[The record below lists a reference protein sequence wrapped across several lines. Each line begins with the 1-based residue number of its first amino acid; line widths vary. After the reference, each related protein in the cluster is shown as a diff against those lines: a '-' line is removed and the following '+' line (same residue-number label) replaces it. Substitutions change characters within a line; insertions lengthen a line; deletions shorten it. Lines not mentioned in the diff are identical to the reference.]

1 MAEENQASIIID
13 GVQINSDELSENAKH
28 IIVRLQSLQNDRNIL
43 AQQVQEKDIL
53 LTAYR
58 NELILDYQKDK
69 TVEEMKNRDVDS
81 AVDHMSKLTN
91 QAPTESND
99 QKIKRLE
106 EERDKKLNEIKEGHK
121 QLHGG
126 LELDMAHEQ
135 LLAAWAQDPKKQEA
149 F

>member
-69 TVEEMKNRDVDS
+69 TVEENKEE
-81 AVDHMSKLTN
+81 AK
-91 QAPTESND
+91 
-99 QKIKRLE
+99 E
-106 EERDKKLNEIKEGHK
+106 EEAIKSNN
-121 QLHGG
+121 
-126 LELDMAHEQ
+126 
-135 LLAAWAQDPKKQEA
+135 
-149 F
+149 

>member
-1 MAEENQASIIID
+1 MTEENQASIIID

-69 TVEEMKNRDVDS
+69 PVEDNKEEK
-81 AVDHMSKLTN
+81 
-91 QAPTESND
+91 
-99 QKIKRLE
+99 E
-106 EERDKKLNEIKEGHK
+106 EEAIKSNN
-121 QLHGG
+121 
-126 LELDMAHEQ
+126 
-135 LLAAWAQDPKKQEA
+135 
-149 F
+149 

>member
-53 LTAYR
+53 LTAYC

-69 TVEEMKNRDVDS
+69 TVEENKEE
-81 AVDHMSKLTN
+81 AK
-91 QAPTESND
+91 
-99 QKIKRLE
+99 E
-106 EERDKKLNEIKEGHK
+106 EEAIKSNN
-121 QLHGG
+121 
-126 LELDMAHEQ
+126 
-135 LLAAWAQDPKKQEA
+135 
-149 F
+149 